1 MQTFLEEN
9 MNKKVIKDLCFLF
22 ILYILVF
29 FMLSYV
35 GKFLFKNFYNYYYTL
50 FVKYNGIFG
59 ILLFLLFIIIFYLF
73 YSKDLKI
80 IFTYKKLNFSFVVK
94 GLIYLSSIMM
104 IYYIIYFIFDNAF
117 LFNFFK
123 YFNDVLTGKK
133 NITIYDI
140 LILEK
145 SLKPRFEPFM
155 LIGSVIFGPIFEE
168 ILYRGLMYNK
178 LKEISNAFI
187 GVLISSI
194 LFALLHIPKYGFG
207 INTFFLFLV
216 GILLAYCYEKTDN
229 IYVPIL
235 VHSINNFFIF
245 LFNYVYFYFLIVI
258 YFIIFIAGI
267 IIAIQEIKKHLK
279 VRKTF
284 NLVQSDSPSQD

>member
-1 MQTFLEEN
+1 
-9 MNKKVIKDLCFLF
+9 MNKKIIKDLCILF

-35 GKFLFKNFYNYYYTL
+35 GKFLFKNFYNYYYIL

-104 IYYIIYFIFDNAF
+104 IYYIIYFIFDNSF

-145 SLKPRFEPFM
+145 LQRPRFEPFM
-155 LIGSVIFGPIFEE
+155 LIATVIISPIFEE
-168 ILYRGLMYNK
+168 ILYRGLLYNK
-178 LKEISNAFI
+178 LKEISNVFI
-187 GVLISSI
+187 AVFISSI
-194 LFALLHIPKYGFG
+194 LFAFLHIPGYEFNIKMFS
-207 INTFFLFLV
+207 LV
-216 GILLAYCYEKTDN
+216 LDGILLTYCYEKTDN

-245 LFNYVYFYFLIVI
+245 LFKYVYFYFLIVI
-258 YFIIFIAGI
+258 YFIIFIIALI
-267 IIAIQEIKKHLK
+267 ILIIDISKYVK

-284 NLVQSDSPSQD
+284 NEVQTDTLA

>member
-1 MQTFLEEN
+1 
-9 MNKKVIKDLCFLF
+9 MNKKIIKDLCILF

-29 FMLSYV
+29 YINSYIH
-35 GKFLFKNFYNYYYTL
+35 KFLLNNFYNCYYAL
-50 FVKYNGIFG
+50 FGKYNKIVD
-59 ILLFLLFIIIFYLF
+59 LLISLLFIIVLYLL
-73 YSKDLKI
+73 YLKEMKI
-80 IFTYKKLNFSFVVK
+80 IFTYKKLNFFFIVK
-94 GLIYLSSIMM
+94 SLIYILSIGM

-123 YFNDVLTGKK
+123 YFNDILSGKK

-145 SLKPRFEPFM
+145 SLRPCFEPFM
-155 LIGSVIFGPIFEE
+155 FIATVIISPIFEE

-194 LFALLHIPKYGFG
+194 LFAFLHIPKYGFG
-207 INTFFLFLV
+207 INMFFLFLA
-216 GILLAYCYEKTDN
+216 GILLSYCYEKTNN
-229 IYVPIL
+229 IYVPIF

-245 LFNYVYFYFLIVI
+245 LFNYVYFYFLIII

-267 IIAIQEIKKHLK
+267 MIAIQEIKKYLK

-284 NLVQSDSPSQD
+284 NLVQSASLSESEK

>member
-1 MQTFLEEN
+1 
-9 MNKKVIKDLCFLF
+9 MNKKVIKDLCILF
-22 ILYILVF
+22 MLYILVF
-29 FMLSYV
+29 YINSYIH
-35 GKFLFKNFYNYYYTL
+35 KFLLNNFYNCYYAL
-50 FVKYNGIFG
+50 FGKYNKIVD
-59 ILLFLLFIIIFYLF
+59 LLISLLFIIVLYLL
-73 YSKDLKI
+73 YLKEMKI
-80 IFTYKKLNFSFVVK
+80 IFTYKKLNFFFIVK
-94 GLIYLSSIMM
+94 SLIYILSIGM

-123 YFNDVLTGKK
+123 YFNDILSGKK

-145 SLKPRFEPFM
+145 SLRPCFEPFM
-155 LIGSVIFGPIFEE
+155 FIATVIISPIFEE

-178 LKEISNAFI
+178 LKQISNAFI
-187 GVLISSI
+187 AILISLI
-194 LFALLHIPKYGFG
+194 LFALLHIPGYGFN
-207 INTFFLFLV
+207 IKIFCFVLD
-216 GILLAYCYEKTDN
+216 GILLTYCYEKTDN

-284 NLVQSDSPSQD
+284 NLVQ

>member
-1 MQTFLEEN
+1 
-9 MNKKVIKDLCFLF
+9 MNKKVIKDLCILF

-35 GKFLFKNFYNYYYTL
+35 GKFLFKNFYNYYYIL

-73 YSKDLKI
+73 YLKDLKI
-80 IFTYKKLNFSFVVK
+80 IFTYKKINFSFIVK
-94 GLIYLSSIMM
+94 ILIYILSTRM

-216 GILLAYCYEKTDN
+216 GILLAYCYEKSNN
-229 IYVPIL
+229 IYVPIF

-245 LFNYVYFYFLIVI
+245 LFNYVYFYFLIII

-284 NLVQSDSPSQD
+284 NLVQPASLSESEK

>member
-1 MQTFLEEN
+1 
-9 MNKKVIKDLCFLF
+9 MNKKVIKDLCILF
-22 ILYILVF
+22 MLYILVF
-29 FMLSYV
+29 YINSYIH
-35 GKFLFKNFYNYYYTL
+35 KFLLNNFYNCYYAL
-50 FVKYNGIFG
+50 FGKYNKIVD
-59 ILLFLLFIIIFYLF
+59 LLISLLFIIVLYLL
-73 YSKDLKI
+73 YLKEMKI
-80 IFTYKKLNFSFVVK
+80 IFTYKKLNFFFIVK
-94 GLIYLSSIMM
+94 SLIYILSIGM

-123 YFNDVLTGKK
+123 YFNDILSGKK

-145 SLKPRFEPFM
+145 SLRPCFEPFM
-155 LIGSVIFGPIFEE
+155 FIATVIISPIFEE

-216 GILLAYCYEKTDN
+216 GILLAYCYEKSNN
-229 IYVPIL
+229 IYVPIF

-245 LFNYVYFYFLIVI
+245 LFKYVYFYFLIVI

-267 IIAIQEIKKHLK
+267 IIAIQEIKKYLK
-279 VRKTF
+279 ARKTF
-284 NLVQSDSPSQD
+284 NLVQSDFPSQD

>member
-1 MQTFLEEN
+1 
-9 MNKKVIKDLCFLF
+9 MNKKIIKDLCILF

-35 GKFLFKNFYNYYYTL
+35 GKFLFKNFYNYYYIL

-73 YSKDLKI
+73 YLKDLKI
-80 IFTYKKLNFSFVVK
+80 IFTYKKINFSFIVK
-94 GLIYLSSIMM
+94 ILIYILSTRM

-145 SLKPRFEPFM
+145 LQRPRFEPFM
-155 LIGSVIFGPIFEE
+155 LIATVIISPIFEE
-168 ILYRGLMYNK
+168 ILYRGLLYNK
-178 LKEISNAFI
+178 LKEISNVFI
-187 GVLISSI
+187 AVFISSI
-194 LFALLHIPKYGFG
+194 LFAFLHIPGYGFN
-207 INTFFLFLV
+207 IKMFSLV
-216 GILLAYCYEKTDN
+216 LDGILLTYCYEKTDN

-245 LFNYVYFYFLIVI
+245 LFKYVYFYFLIVI

-267 IIAIQEIKKHLK
+267 MIAIQEIKKHLK

-284 NLVQSDSPSQD
+284 NLVQSASLSESEK

>member
-1 MQTFLEEN
+1 M
-9 MNKKVIKDLCFLF
+9 
-22 ILYILVF
+22 
-29 FMLSYV
+29 
-35 GKFLFKNFYNYYYTL
+35 
-50 FVKYNGIFG
+50 
-59 ILLFLLFIIIFYLF
+59 
-73 YSKDLKI
+73 KI
-80 IFTYKKLNFSFVVK
+80 IFTYKKLNFFFIVK
-94 GLIYLSSIMM
+94 SLIYILSIGM

-145 SLKPRFEPFM
+145 SLRPCFEPFM
-155 LIGSVIFGPIFEE
+155 FIATVIISPIFEE

-216 GILLAYCYEKTDN
+216 GILLAYCYEKSNN
-229 IYVPIL
+229 IYVTIF

-245 LFNYVYFYFLIVI
+245 LFNYVYFYFLIII

-267 IIAIQEIKKHLK
+267 MIAIQEIKKHLK
-279 VRKTF
+279 ARKTF
-284 NLVQSDSPSQD
+284 NLVQSDFPSQD

>member
-1 MQTFLEEN
+1 
-9 MNKKVIKDLCFLF
+9 MNKKIIKDLCILF

-35 GKFLFKNFYNYYYTL
+35 GKFLFKNFYNYYYIL

-104 IYYIIYFIFDNAF
+104 IYYIIYFIFDNSF

-145 SLKPRFEPFM
+145 LQRPRFEPFM
-155 LIGSVIFGPIFEE
+155 LIATVIISPIFEE

-187 GVLISSI
+187 AILISSI
-194 LFALLHIPKYGFG
+194 LFAFLHIPGYGFN
-207 INTFFLFLV
+207 IKMFSLV
-216 GILLAYCYEKTDN
+216 LDGILLTYCYEKTDN

-245 LFNYVYFYFLIVI
+245 LFKYVYFYFLIVI
-258 YFIIFIAGI
+258 YFIIFIIGI

-279 VRKTF
+279 ARKTF
-284 NLVQSDSPSQD
+284 NLVQSASLSESEK

>member
-1 MQTFLEEN
+1 
-9 MNKKVIKDLCFLF
+9 MNKKVIKDLCILF
-22 ILYILVF
+22 MLYILVF
-29 FMLSYV
+29 YINSYIH
-35 GKFLFKNFYNYYYTL
+35 KFLLNNFYNCYYAL
-50 FVKYNGIFG
+50 FGKYNKIVD
-59 ILLFLLFIIIFYLF
+59 LLISLLFIIVLYLL
-73 YSKDLKI
+73 YLKEMKI
-80 IFTYKKLNFSFVVK
+80 IFTYKKINFSFIVK
-94 GLIYLSSIMM
+94 ILIYILSIGM

-123 YFNDVLTGKK
+123 YFNDILSGKK

-145 SLKPRFEPFM
+145 SLRPCFEPFM
-155 LIGSVIFGPIFEE
+155 FIATVIISPIFEE

-216 GILLAYCYEKTDN
+216 GILLTYCYEKTDN

-245 LFNYVYFYFLIVI
+245 LFKYVYFYFLIII
-258 YFIIFIAGI
+258 YFIIFIIGI
-267 IIAIQEIKKHLK
+267 MIAIQEIKKHLK
-279 VRKTF
+279 ARKTF
-284 NLVQSDSPSQD
+284 NLVQSDFPSQD

>member
-1 MQTFLEEN
+1 
-9 MNKKVIKDLCFLF
+9 
-22 ILYILVF
+22 
-29 FMLSYV
+29 
-35 GKFLFKNFYNYYYTL
+35 
-50 FVKYNGIFG
+50 
-59 ILLFLLFIIIFYLF
+59 
-73 YSKDLKI
+73 
-80 IFTYKKLNFSFVVK
+80 
-94 GLIYLSSIMM
+94 M

-155 LIGSVIFGPIFEE
+155 LIGSVIFAPIFEE

-194 LFALLHIPKYGFG
+194 LFALLHIPGYGFN
-207 INTFFLFLV
+207 IKIFCFVLD
-216 GILLAYCYEKTDN
+216 GILLTYCYEKTDN

-235 VHSINNFFIF
+235 VHSVNNFFIF

-258 YFIIFIAGI
+258 YFIIFIMAFI
-267 IIAIQEIKKHLK
+267 ILIIDIIKYVK

>member
-1 MQTFLEEN
+1 
-9 MNKKVIKDLCFLF
+9 MNKKIIKDLCILF

-59 ILLFLLFIIIFYLF
+59 ILLFLMFIIIFYLF

-123 YFNDVLTGKK
+123 YFNDILSGKK

-145 SLKPRFEPFM
+145 SLRPCFEPFM
-155 LIGSVIFGPIFEE
+155 FIATVIISPIFEE

-194 LFALLHIPKYGFG
+194 LFALLHIPGYGFN
-207 INTFFLFLV
+207 IKIFCFVLD
-216 GILLAYCYEKTDN
+216 GILLTYCYEKTDN

-267 IIAIQEIKKHLK
+267 IIAIQEIKKYLK
-279 VRKTF
+279 RRQILNEIQTDT
-284 NLVQSDSPSQD
+284 LPHIQE

>member
-1 MQTFLEEN
+1 
-9 MNKKVIKDLCFLF
+9 MNKKIIKELWFLF

-35 GKFLFKNFYNYYYTL
+35 GKFLFKNFYNYYYIL

-80 IFTYKKLNFSFVVK
+80 IFIYKKLNFSVIIK
-94 GLIYLSSIMM
+94 GMIYLSSITM
-104 IYYIIYFIFDNAF
+104 IYYIIQFIFDNAF

-155 LIGSVIFGPIFEE
+155 LIGTVIIGPIFEE
-168 ILYRGLMYNK
+168 IFYRGLLYNK
-178 LKEISNAFI
+178 LKEISNVFI
-187 GVLISSI
+187 AVFISSI
-194 LFALLHIPKYGFG
+194 LFAFLHIPGYGFN
-207 INTFFLFLV
+207 IKMFSLV
-216 GILLAYCYEKTDN
+216 LDGILLTYCYEKTDN

-245 LFNYVYFYFLIVI
+245 LFKYVYFYFLIVI
-258 YFIIFIAGI
+258 YFIIFIIGI

-279 VRKTF
+279 ARKTF
-284 NLVQSDSPSQD
+284 NLVQSASLSESEK

>member
-1 MQTFLEEN
+1 
-9 MNKKVIKDLCFLF
+9 MNKKVIKDLCILF
-22 ILYILVF
+22 MLYILVF
-29 FMLSYV
+29 YINSYIH
-35 GKFLFKNFYNYYYTL
+35 KFLLNNFYNCYYAL
-50 FVKYNGIFG
+50 FGKYNKIVD
-59 ILLFLLFIIIFYLF
+59 LLISLLFIIVLYLL
-73 YSKDLKI
+73 YLKEMKI
-80 IFTYKKLNFSFVVK
+80 IFTYKKLNFFFIVK
-94 GLIYLSSIMM
+94 SLIYILSIGM

-123 YFNDVLTGKK
+123 YFNDILSGKK

-145 SLKPRFEPFM
+145 SLRPCFEPFM
-155 LIGSVIFGPIFEE
+155 FIATVIISPIFEE

-216 GILLAYCYEKTDN
+216 GILLAYCYEKSNN
-229 IYVPIL
+229 IYVPIF

-258 YFIIFIAGI
+258 YFIIFIIGI
-267 IIAIQEIKKHLK
+267 MIAIQEIKKYLK

>member
-1 MQTFLEEN
+1 MQIFLEEN
-9 MNKKVIKDLCFLF
+9 INKKVIKDLCILF

-35 GKFLFKNFYNYYYTL
+35 GKFLFKNFYNYYYIL

-80 IFTYKKLNFSFVVK
+80 IFIYKKLNFSVIIK
-94 GLIYLSSIMM
+94 GLIYLSSIMT
-104 IYYIIYFIFDNAF
+104 IYYIISFIFDNSF

-123 YFNDVLTGKK
+123 YFNDILTGKK
-133 NITIYDI
+133 NITVYDI
-140 LILEK
+140 LVLEK
-145 SLKPRFEPFM
+145 LQKPRFEPFM
-155 LIGSVIFGPIFEE
+155 LIGTVIIGPIFEE
-168 ILYRGLMYNK
+168 IFYRGLLYNK

-187 GVLISSI
+187 AVFISSI
-194 LFALLHIPKYGFG
+194 LFAFLHIPGYGFN
-207 INTFFLFLV
+207 IKMFSLV
-216 GILLAYCYEKTDN
+216 LDGILLTYCYEKTNN

-258 YFIIFIAGI
+258 YFIIFIIAFI
-267 IIAIQEIKKHLK
+267 ILIIDIIKYVK

-284 NLVQSDSPSQD
+284 NEVQTDNLAEY

>member
-1 MQTFLEEN
+1 
-9 MNKKVIKDLCFLF
+9 MNKKIIKDLCILF

-29 FMLSYV
+29 YINSYIH
-35 GKFLFKNFYNYYYTL
+35 KFLLNNFYNCYYAL
-50 FVKYNGIFG
+50 FGKYNKIVD
-59 ILLFLLFIIIFYLF
+59 LLISLLFIIVLYLL
-73 YSKDLKI
+73 YLKEMKI
-80 IFTYKKLNFSFVVK
+80 IFTYKKLNFFFIVK
-94 GLIYLSSIMM
+94 SLIYILSIGM

-123 YFNDVLTGKK
+123 YFNDILSGKK

-145 SLKPRFEPFM
+145 SLRPCFEPFM
-155 LIGSVIFGPIFEE
+155 FIATVIISPIFEE

-216 GILLAYCYEKTDN
+216 GILLAYCYEKSNN
-229 IYVPIL
+229 IYVPIF

-245 LFNYVYFYFLIVI
+245 LFNYVYFYFLIII

-267 IIAIQEIKKHLK
+267 MIAIQEIKKHLK

-284 NLVQSDSPSQD
+284 NLVQSASLSESEK

>member
-1 MQTFLEEN
+1 
-9 MNKKVIKDLCFLF
+9 MNKKIIKDLCILF

-35 GKFLFKNFYNYYYTL
+35 GKFLFKNFYNYYYIL

-104 IYYIIYFIFDNAF
+104 IYYIIYFIFDNSF
-117 LFNFFK
+117 LFIFFK
-123 YFNDVLTGKK
+123 YFNDVLTDKK

-145 SLKPRFEPFM
+145 LQRPRFEPFM
-155 LIGSVIFGPIFEE
+155 LIATVIISPIFEE
-168 ILYRGLMYNK
+168 ILYRGLLYNK
-178 LKEISNAFI
+178 LKEISNVFI
-187 GVLISSI
+187 AVFISSI
-194 LFALLHIPKYGFG
+194 LFAFLHIPGYGFN
-207 INTFFLFLV
+207 IKMFSLV
-216 GILLAYCYEKTDN
+216 LDGILLTYCYEKTDN

-279 VRKTF
+279 RRQILNEV
-284 NLVQSDSPSQD
+284 

>member
-1 MQTFLEEN
+1 
-9 MNKKVIKDLCFLF
+9 MNKKVIKDLCILF
-22 ILYILVF
+22 MLYILVF
-29 FMLSYV
+29 YINSYIH
-35 GKFLFKNFYNYYYTL
+35 KFLLNNFYNCYYAL
-50 FVKYNGIFG
+50 FGKYNKIVD
-59 ILLFLLFIIIFYLF
+59 LLISLLFIIVLYLL
-73 YSKDLKI
+73 YLKEMKI
-80 IFTYKKLNFSFVVK
+80 IFTYKKLNFFFIVK
-94 GLIYLSSIMM
+94 SLIYILSIGM

-123 YFNDVLTGKK
+123 YFNDILSGKK

-145 SLKPRFEPFM
+145 SLRPCFEPFM
-155 LIGSVIFGPIFEE
+155 FIATVIISPIFEE

-216 GILLAYCYEKTDN
+216 GILLAYCYEKTNN
-229 IYVPIL
+229 IYVPIF

-267 IIAIQEIKKHLK
+267 MIAIQEIKKHLK

-284 NLVQSDSPSQD
+284 NLVQSASLSESEK

>member
-1 MQTFLEEN
+1 
-9 MNKKVIKDLCFLF
+9 MNKKIIKDLCILF

-35 GKFLFKNFYNYYYTL
+35 GKFLFKNFYNYYYIL

-59 ILLFLLFIIIFYLF
+59 SLLFLLFIIIFYLF

-80 IFTYKKLNFSFVVK
+80 IFIYKKLNFSFIVK
-94 GLIYLSSIMM
+94 IFIYILSTRM

-194 LFALLHIPKYGFG
+194 LFAFLHIPKYGFG
-207 INTFFLFLV
+207 INMFFLFLA
-216 GILLAYCYEKTDN
+216 GILLSYCYEKSNN
-229 IYVPIL
+229 IYVPIF

-258 YFIIFIAGI
+258 YFIQKI
-267 IIAIQEIKKHLK
+267 
-279 VRKTF
+279 
-284 NLVQSDSPSQD
+284 

>member
-1 MQTFLEEN
+1 MEEN
-9 MNKKVIKDLCFLF
+9 INKKIIKDLCILF

-35 GKFLFKNFYNYYYTL
+35 GKFLFKNFYNYYYIL

-155 LIGSVIFGPIFEE
+155 LIGTVIIGPIFEE

-178 LKEISNAFI
+178 LKEISNVFI
-187 GVLISSI
+187 AVFISSI
-194 LFALLHIPKYGFG
+194 LFALLHIPGYGFN
-207 INTFFLFLV
+207 IKMFSLV
-216 GILLAYCYEKTDN
+216 LDGILLTYCYEKTDN

-258 YFIIFIAGI
+258 YFIIFIMALI
-267 IIAIQEIKKHLK
+267 ILIIDIIKYVK

-284 NLVQSDSPSQD
+284 NEVQTDTLA

>member
-1 MQTFLEEN
+1 
-9 MNKKVIKDLCFLF
+9 MNKKIIKDLCILF
-22 ILYILVF
+22 VLYILVF
-29 FMLSYV
+29 YINSYIH
-35 GKFLFKNFYNYYYTL
+35 KFLLNNFYNCYYAL
-50 FVKYNGIFG
+50 FGKYNKIVD
-59 ILLFLLFIIIFYLF
+59 LLISLLFIIVLYLL
-73 YSKDLKI
+73 YLKEMKI
-80 IFTYKKLNFSFVVK
+80 IFTYKKLNFFFIVK
-94 GLIYLSSIMM
+94 SLIYILSIGM

-123 YFNDVLTGKK
+123 YFNDILSGKK

-145 SLKPRFEPFM
+145 SLRPCFEPFM
-155 LIGSVIFGPIFEE
+155 FIATVIISPIFEE

-216 GILLAYCYEKTDN
+216 GILLAYCYEKSNN
-229 IYVPIL
+229 IYVPIF

-245 LFNYVYFYFLIVI
+245 LFNYVYFYFLIII

-267 IIAIQEIKKHLK
+267 MIAIQEIKKHLK
-279 VRKTF
+279 ARKTF
-284 NLVQSDSPSQD
+284 NLVQSASLSESEK

>member
-1 MQTFLEEN
+1 
-9 MNKKVIKDLCFLF
+9 MNKKVIKDLCILF
-22 ILYILVF
+22 MLYILVF
-29 FMLSYV
+29 YINSYIH
-35 GKFLFKNFYNYYYTL
+35 KFLLNNFYNCYYAL
-50 FVKYNGIFG
+50 FGKYNKIVD
-59 ILLFLLFIIIFYLF
+59 LLISLLFIIVLYLL
-73 YSKDLKI
+73 YLKEMKI
-80 IFTYKKLNFSFVVK
+80 IFTYKKLNFFFIVK
-94 GLIYLSSIMM
+94 SLIYILSIGM

-123 YFNDVLTGKK
+123 YFNDILSGKK

-145 SLKPRFEPFM
+145 SLRPCFEPFM
-155 LIGSVIFGPIFEE
+155 FIATVIISPIFEE

-216 GILLAYCYEKTDN
+216 GILLAYCYEKSNN
-229 IYVPIL
+229 IYVPIF

-245 LFNYVYFYFLIVI
+245 LFNYVYFYFLIII

-267 IIAIQEIKKHLK
+267 IIAIQEIKKILK
-279 VRKTF
+279 SAENF
-284 NLVQSDSPSQD
+284 

>member
-1 MQTFLEEN
+1 
-9 MNKKVIKDLCFLF
+9 MNKKIIKELWFLF

-35 GKFLFKNFYNYYYTL
+35 GKFLFKNFYNYYYIL

-73 YSKDLKI
+73 YLKDLKI
-80 IFTYKKLNFSFVVK
+80 IFTYKKINFSFIVK
-94 GLIYLSSIMM
+94 ILIYILSTRM

-216 GILLAYCYEKTDN
+216 GILLTYCYEKTDN
-229 IYVPIL
+229 IYVPIF

-245 LFNYVYFYFLIVI
+245 LFNYVYFYFLIII

-267 IIAIQEIKKHLK
+267 IIAIQEIKKYLK
-279 VRKTF
+279 RRQILNEV
-284 NLVQSDSPSQD
+284 

>member
-1 MQTFLEEN
+1 
-9 MNKKVIKDLCFLF
+9 MNKKIIKDLCILF

-155 LIGSVIFGPIFEE
+155 LIGTVIIGPIFEE
-168 ILYRGLMYNK
+168 IFYRGLLYNK

-187 GVLISSI
+187 AVFISSI
-194 LFALLHIPKYGFG
+194 FFALLHIPGYGFN
-207 INTFFLFLV
+207 IKMFSLV
-216 GILLAYCYEKTDN
+216 LDGILLTYCYEKTNN

-267 IIAIQEIKKHLK
+267 IMAIQEIKKYVK

>member
-1 MQTFLEEN
+1 
-9 MNKKVIKDLCFLF
+9 MNKKIIKDLCILF

-50 FVKYNGIFG
+50 FVKYNGIFS

-104 IYYIIYFIFDNAF
+104 IYYIIQFIFDNAF

-187 GVLISSI
+187 AILISSI
-194 LFALLHIPKYGFG
+194 LFALLHIPGYGFN
-207 INTFFLFLV
+207 IKIFCFVLD
-216 GILLAYCYEKTDN
+216 GILLTYCYEKTDN

-258 YFIIFIAGI
+258 YFIIFIMAFI
-267 IIAIQEIKKHLK
+267 ILIIDIIKYVK

>member
-1 MQTFLEEN
+1 
-9 MNKKVIKDLCFLF
+9 MNKKIIKDLCILF

-59 ILLFLLFIIIFYLF
+59 ILLFLMFIIIFYLF

-80 IFTYKKLNFSFVVK
+80 IFIYKKLNFSVIIK
-94 GLIYLSSIMM
+94 GMIYLSSITM
-104 IYYIIYFIFDNAF
+104 IYYIIQFIFDNAF

-187 GVLISSI
+187 GLLISSI
-194 LFALLHIPKYGFG
+194 LFAFLHIPKYGFG
-207 INTFFLFLV
+207 INMFFLFLA

-229 IYVPIL
+229 IYVPIF

>member
-1 MQTFLEEN
+1 
-9 MNKKVIKDLCFLF
+9 MNKKIIKDLCILF

-80 IFTYKKLNFSFVVK
+80 IFIYKKLNFSVIIK
-94 GLIYLSSIMM
+94 GMIYLSSITM
-104 IYYIIYFIFDNAF
+104 IYYIIQFIFDNAF

-155 LIGSVIFGPIFEE
+155 LIGTVIIGPIFEE
-168 ILYRGLMYNK
+168 IFYRGLLYNK

-187 GVLISSI
+187 AVFISSI
-194 LFALLHIPKYGFG
+194 FFALLHIPGYGFN
-207 INTFFLFLV
+207 IKMFSLV
-216 GILLAYCYEKTDN
+216 LDGILLTYCYEKTNN

-258 YFIIFIAGI
+258 YFIIFIIAFI
-267 IIAIQEIKKHLK
+267 ILIIDIIKYVK

-284 NLVQSDSPSQD
+284 NEVQTDNLAEY

>member
-1 MQTFLEEN
+1 
-9 MNKKVIKDLCFLF
+9 MNKKIIKDLCILF

-35 GKFLFKNFYNYYYTL
+35 GKFLFKNFYNYYYIL

-59 ILLFLLFIIIFYLF
+59 SLLFLLFIIIFYLF

-80 IFTYKKLNFSFVVK
+80 IFTYKKLNFSVIIK
-94 GLIYLSSIMM
+94 GMIYLSSITM
-104 IYYIIYFIFDNAF
+104 IYYIISFIFDNSF

-194 LFALLHIPKYGFG
+194 LFAFLHIPKYGFG
-207 INTFFLFLV
+207 INMFFLFLA
-216 GILLAYCYEKTDN
+216 GILLSYCYEKSNN
-229 IYVPIL
+229 IYVPIF

-258 YFIIFIAGI
+258 YFIIFIIGI
-267 IIAIQEIKKHLK
+267 MIAIQEIKKYLK

>member
-1 MQTFLEEN
+1 

-29 FMLSYV
+29 LIISYTC
-35 GKFLFKNFYNYYYTL
+35 KFLFKNFYNYYYTL

-59 ILLFLLFIIIFYLF
+59 SLLFLLFIIIFYLF

-80 IFTYKKLNFSFVVK
+80 IFTYKKLNFSVIIK
-94 GLIYLSSIMM
+94 GMIYLSSITM
-104 IYYIIYFIFDNAF
+104 IYYIISFIFDNSF

-133 NITIYDI
+133 NITVYDI
-140 LILEK
+140 LVLEK
-145 SLKPRFEPFM
+145 LQRPRFEPFM
-155 LIGSVIFGPIFEE
+155 LISTVIIGPIFEE
-168 ILYRGLMYNK
+168 IFYRGLLYNK
-178 LKEISNAFI
+178 LKEISNVFI
-187 GVLISSI
+187 AVFISSI
-194 LFALLHIPKYGFG
+194 FFAFLHIPGYGFN
-207 INTFFLFLV
+207 IKMFSLV
-216 GILLAYCYEKTDN
+216 LDGILLTYCYEKTDN

-245 LFNYVYFYFLIVI
+245 LFQYVYFYFLIII
-258 YFIIFIAGI
+258 YFIIFIMALI
-267 IIAIQEIKKHLK
+267 ILIIDVIKYVK

-284 NLVQSDSPSQD
+284 NEVKTDTLAEY

>member
-1 MQTFLEEN
+1 
-9 MNKKVIKDLCFLF
+9 MNKKIIKDLCILF

-35 GKFLFKNFYNYYYTL
+35 GKFLFKNFYNYYYIL

-94 GLIYLSSIMM
+94 GLIYLSSIMT
-104 IYYIIYFIFDNAF
+104 IYYIISFIFDNSF

-145 SLKPRFEPFM
+145 SLRPCFEPFM
-155 LIGSVIFGPIFEE
+155 FIATVIISPIFEE

-216 GILLAYCYEKTDN
+216 GILLTYCYEKTDN

-245 LFNYVYFYFLIVI
+245 LFNYVYFYFLIII

-279 VRKTF
+279 ARKTF
-284 NLVQSDSPSQD
+284 NLVQSASLSESEK

>member
-1 MQTFLEEN
+1 
-9 MNKKVIKDLCFLF
+9 MNKKIIKELWFLF

-35 GKFLFKNFYNYYYTL
+35 GKFLFKNFYNYYYIL

-73 YSKDLKI
+73 YLKDLKI
-80 IFTYKKLNFSFVVK
+80 IFTYKKINFSFIVK
-94 GLIYLSSIMM
+94 ILIYILSTRM

-145 SLKPRFEPFM
+145 LQRPRFEPFM
-155 LIGSVIFGPIFEE
+155 LIATVIISPIFEE
-168 ILYRGLMYNK
+168 ILYRGLLYNK
-178 LKEISNAFI
+178 LKEISNVFI
-187 GVLISSI
+187 AVFISSI
-194 LFALLHIPKYGFG
+194 LFAFLHIPGYGFN
-207 INTFFLFLV
+207 IKMFSLV
-216 GILLAYCYEKTDN
+216 LDGILLTYCYEKTDN

-245 LFNYVYFYFLIVI
+245 LFKYVYFYFLIVI
-258 YFIIFIAGI
+258 YFIIFIIGI

-279 VRKTF
+279 ARKTF
-284 NLVQSDSPSQD
+284 NLVQSASLSESEK

>member
-1 MQTFLEEN
+1 
-9 MNKKVIKDLCFLF
+9 MNKKVIKDLCILF
-22 ILYILVF
+22 MLYILVF
-29 FMLSYV
+29 YINSYIH
-35 GKFLFKNFYNYYYTL
+35 KFLLNNFYNCYYAL
-50 FVKYNGIFG
+50 FGKYNKIVD
-59 ILLFLLFIIIFYLF
+59 LLISLLFIIVLYLL
-73 YSKDLKI
+73 YLKEMKI
-80 IFTYKKLNFSFVVK
+80 IFTYKKLNFFFIVK
-94 GLIYLSSIMM
+94 SLIYILSIGM

-207 INTFFLFLV
+207 INMFFLFLA
-216 GILLAYCYEKTDN
+216 GILLTYCYEKTNN
-229 IYVPIL
+229 IYIPIL

-245 LFNYVYFYFLIVI
+245 LFNYVYFYFLIII
-258 YFIIFIAGI
+258 YFIIFIIGI
-267 IIAIQEIKKHLK
+267 IIAIQEIKKYLK
-279 VRKTF
+279 RRQILSEV
-284 NLVQSDSPSQD
+284 

>member
-1 MQTFLEEN
+1 
-9 MNKKVIKDLCFLF
+9 MNKKIIKDLCFLF

-35 GKFLFKNFYNYYYTL
+35 GKFLFKNFYNYYYIL

-80 IFTYKKLNFSFVVK
+80 IFTYKKLNFSVIIK
-94 GLIYLSSIMM
+94 GMIYLSSITM
-104 IYYIIYFIFDNAF
+104 IYYIISFIFDNSF

-123 YFNDVLTGKK
+123 YFNDILTGKK
-133 NITIYDI
+133 NITVYDI
-140 LILEK
+140 LVLEK
-145 SLKPRFEPFM
+145 LQRPRFEPFM
-155 LIGSVIFGPIFEE
+155 LIGTVIIGPIFEE
-168 ILYRGLMYNK
+168 IFYRGLLYNK

-187 GVLISSI
+187 AVFISSI
-194 LFALLHIPKYGFG
+194 LFAFLHMPGYGFN
-207 INTFFLFLV
+207 IKMFSLV
-216 GILLAYCYEKTDN
+216 LDGILLTYCYEKTNN

-279 VRKTF
+279 RR
-284 NLVQSDSPSQD
+284 

>member
-1 MQTFLEEN
+1 MEEN
-9 MNKKVIKDLCFLF
+9 INKKVIKDLCILF
-22 ILYILVF
+22 ILYF
-29 FMLSYV
+29 FAFFILSYA

-59 ILLFLLFIIIFYLF
+59 SLLFLLFIIIFYLF

-80 IFTYKKLNFSFVVK
+80 IFIYKKLNFSFIVK
-94 GLIYLSSIMM
+94 ILIYILSTRMV
-104 IYYIIYFIFDNAF
+104 YYIIYFIFDNAF

-133 NITIYDI
+133 NITVYDI
-140 LILEK
+140 LVLEK
-145 SLKPRFEPFM
+145 LQRPRFEPFM
-155 LIGSVIFGPIFEE
+155 LIGTVIIGPIFEE

-178 LKEISNAFI
+178 LKEISNVFI
-187 GVLISSI
+187 AVFISSI
-194 LFALLHIPKYGFG
+194 LFALLHIPGYGFN
-207 INTFFLFLV
+207 IKMFSLV
-216 GILLAYCYEKTDN
+216 LDGILLTYCYEKTDN

-258 YFIIFIAGI
+258 YFIIFIMALI
-267 IIAIQEIKKHLK
+267 ILIIDIIKYVK

-284 NLVQSDSPSQD
+284 NEVQTDTLA

>member
-1 MQTFLEEN
+1 
-9 MNKKVIKDLCFLF
+9 MNKKVIKDLCILF
-22 ILYILVF
+22 MLYILVF
-29 FMLSYV
+29 YINSYIH
-35 GKFLFKNFYNYYYTL
+35 KFLLNNFYNCYYAL
-50 FVKYNGIFG
+50 FGKYNKIVD
-59 ILLFLLFIIIFYLF
+59 LLISLLFIIVLYLL
-73 YSKDLKI
+73 YLKEMKI
-80 IFTYKKLNFSFVVK
+80 IFTYKKLNFFFIVK
-94 GLIYLSSIMM
+94 SLIYILSIGM

-123 YFNDVLTGKK
+123 YFNDILSGKK

-145 SLKPRFEPFM
+145 SLRPCFEPFM
-155 LIGSVIFGPIFEE
+155 FIATVIISPIFEE

-194 LFALLHIPKYGFG
+194 LFAFLHIPKYGFG

-284 NLVQSDSPSQD
+284 NLVQ